1 MPWRKFG
8 RGQTGSQHT
17 PDVLKHVA
25 LPMDRQ
31 GLTVD
36 HAGGL
41 LAVRV
46 KLGGAMGCSFRA
58 PIVFLSIAAA
68 TIAAPLTAASAAT
81 DAACKQ
87 EYAAKQ
93 AAGQVAGVSK
103 ADYVKACLARQ
114 TISADPESSARGGA
128 TDTNLATKSEN
139 PIADLT
145 ILPLNNYTTPNF
157 AGRGTFNLFQI
168 QPLIPFHLTPDL
180 NLITRTVANVVRTP
194 VPTGMTGLAPSDFSA
209 FLTPTKETNGWLW
222 GVGPIVQIPTI
233 TSANLGSSVWG
244 GGPTAVAVYTGG
256 NIVAGALTNEIWSF
270 GGTRGPS
277 GNSYKTF
284 FLEPFFNYNLPDGWL
299 LFSDPNIIANWQARG
314 TKWTV
319 PIGGGVGRFIHIGNL
334 PVKLGVALFNNVVQP
349 ASGGRWVVNTV
360 ALLIF

>member
-1 MPWRKFG
+1 
-8 RGQTGSQHT
+8 
-17 PDVLKHVA
+17 
-25 LPMDRQ
+25 
-31 GLTVD
+31 
-36 HAGGL
+36 
-41 LAVRV
+41 
-46 KLGGAMGCSFRA
+46 MGCSFRA

-114 TISADPESSARGGA
+114 TISADPGPSAQGGA
-128 TDTNLATKSEN
+128 SDAELAKKMDN
-139 PIADLT
+139 PIADAT
-145 ILPLNNYTTPNF
+145 IVPFNNYTTPNY
-157 AGRGTFNLFQI
+157 AGKGTFNLFQF
-168 QPLIPFHLTPDL
+168 QPLYPIHLTPDW
-180 NLITRTVANVVRTP
+180 NLITRTVLNVVRTP
-194 VPTGMTGLAPSDFSA
+194 VPTVLGGLAPTDFSA

-222 GVGPIVQIPTI
+222 GAGPIVQIPTV
-233 TSANLGSSVWG
+233 TRNLGSSVWG

-284 FLEPFFNYNLPDGWL
+284 FLEPFFNYNFEHGWL
-299 LFSDPNIIANWQARG
+299 AFTDPNIIANWQARG

-334 PVKLGVALFNNVVQP
+334 PVKLGVALYNNVVQP

>member
-1 MPWRKFG
+1 
-8 RGQTGSQHT
+8 
-17 PDVLKHVA
+17 
-25 LPMDRQ
+25 
-31 GLTVD
+31 
-36 HAGGL
+36 
-41 LAVRV
+41 
-46 KLGGAMGCSFRA
+46 MGCSFRA

-103 ADYVKACLARQ
+103 ADYVKACLARAARAQ
-114 TISADPESSARGGA
+114 TTSADPEPSARGGG
-128 TDTNLATKSEN
+128 TDEAELAKKMDN
-139 PIADLT
+139 PIADAT
-145 ILPLNNYTTPNF
+145 IVPFNNYTTPNF
-157 AGRGTFNLFQI
+157 AGRGTFDLFQI
-168 QPLIPFHLTPDL
+168 QPLIPIHLTPDL

-222 GVGPIVQIPTI
+222 GVGPIVQIPTS
-233 TSANLGSSVWG
+233 TSAHLGSSVWG

-299 LFSDPNIIANWQARG
+299 LFSDPNISANWQARG